1 VHSIVR
7 SPKIYK
13 PLAVK
18 RVWIPKKDNSKQPLG
33 IPAIVDRVVKAVYLE
48 AIDLLVKCNAGENS
62 FGFRKVRSAQ
72 DAVLALKGKSIH
84 PKPNRF

>member
-1 VHSIVR
+1 
-7 SPKIYK
+7 
-13 PLAVK
+13 VK
-18 RVWIPKKDNSKQPLG
+18 RVWIPKKDGSKRPLG